1 MATPAQSPT
10 MSTPVQSA
18 TIPTPVQSA
27 STTGTVDQQANAPEQ
42 TEYNS
47 DDGVTQVSSPTES
60 KHVRGCHLLEKID
73 NQSRHSSIYE
83 LSEEEDQINQRMDRY
98 MAANKDKYGHPGHKA
113 TVKYRARVQQSIQK
127 VDDLQRA
134 PRTTTSPQ
142 QPQITTKTPE
152 QLRRSEN
159 ARNAGRI
166 SQQRRKER
174 IAMGLPPTKP
184 KRKNTDAPVAQPIA
198 KAQKAFHTVVKEQAL
213 AVSTTHANEAKAK
226 INELITGMENERM
239 VAINEEEEI
248 KKAYQRGHRAGYK
261 KAIER
266 LEEDLS
272 ESEDEDEDEDDE
284 DE

>member
-1 MATPAQSPT
+1 

-83 LSEEEDQINQRMDRY
+83 LSEEEDQINQR
-98 MAANKDKYGHPGHKA
+98 HKA

-226 INELITGMENERM
+226 INELITGMENERT